1 MSSQEVQTIEGN
13 EIAVEKTE
21 TEILTVKQ
29 GKKLLHRLET
39 SIVQGIKQFWIVGE
53 SLWQIREQGLF
64 KKRFSGEDYASF
76 SDYIADRWGYSRA
89 YQLIA
94 AARVRR
100 LMLDLGIKNPDAVCQ
115 SERQYREHSDI
126 LKLSSEKL
134 DGLKTAIK
142 GKRNLSSESFGV
154 ELRKLLPEPSPKQPK
169 PVAEEKKLERRLAK
183 LEGEISKLRTEFP
196 SHAERIAAWI
206 QGLSRT

>member
-1 MSSQEVQTIEGN
+1 MSQEVQTNEGN
-13 EIAVEKTE
+13 EITLEKTE
-21 TEILTVKQ
+21 AEVLTVKQ

-39 SIVQGIKQFWIVGE
+39 SIAQGIKQFCIVGE

-76 SDYIADRWGYSRA
+76 SDYISDRWGYSRA

-100 LMLDLGIKNPDAVCQ
+100 MILELGVKNPDAVFE

-169 PVAEEKKLERRLAK
+169 PVAEEKKLDRQLAK
-183 LEGEISKLRTEFP
+183 LEKEIGNLKAEFP
-196 SHAERIAAWI
+196 SYLERITAWI
-206 QGLSRT
+206 QGMVKV